1 MAFVAA
7 KNSVFT
13 LDNAGGAPTDISAYI
28 DSVSGIANTTDML
41 DTTVF
46 GQDSKSYA
54 PGLRNGDTISVSG
67 KWDATLNTHITGLL
81 GLTTSSTFDYSP
93 AGTAGGTP
101 KFTGECFVASYEV
114 SSAVADLVTFS
125 MSLQITGD
133 VTIGSN

>member
-13 LDNAGGAPTDISAYI
+13 LDNAGGTPTDISAYI

-46 GQDSKSYA
+46 GQDSKSFA
-54 PGLRNGDTISVSG
+54 PGLRNGDTISISG

-81 GLTTSSTFDYSP
+81 GLTSSSTFSYSP
-93 AGTAGGTP
+93 AGTGGGTP
-101 KFTGECFVASYEV
+101 KFSGECFVASYEV

-125 MSLQITGD
+125 LSLQITGD
-133 VTIGSN
+133 VSIGTN